1 MTPPSQWRVRQ
12 WSLAGL
18 AFCVLMMAVALFLE
32 HGLGL
37 EPCPLCIFQRV
48 AVLSAAAVFLIAALH
63 NPAGRLGAAVY
74 GVLSLAAVLGGV
86 GVAWRHLWLQ
96 SLPPDQVPSCGPGLD
111 YMMDILP
118 LQEVVSM
125 VLSGSGECAEI
136 DFLFLGIS
144 LPGWTLLGFL
154 VLALV
159 PLGLL
164 YRAARQAA
172 RARPGTRSGIDS
184 GHRLG

>member
-1 MTPPSQWRVRQ
+1 MKSTLLRLSVRQ

-18 AFCVLMMAVALFLE
+18 AFCVLMMLVALGLE
-32 HGLGL
+32 HIGGL

-48 AVLSAAAVFLIAALH
+48 AVLSAAAVFIIAAIH
-63 NPAGRLGAAVY
+63 NPRGRLGAVVY
-74 GVLSLAAVLGGV
+74 GGLSLAAVLGGI

-118 LQEVVSM
+118 MRDVVSM

-136 DFLFLGIS
+136 DFLLLGIS
-144 LPGWTLLGFL
+144 LPGWTLIGFV
-154 VLALV
+154 VLALA
-159 PLGLL
+159 PLGMLFG
-164 YRAARQAA
+164 AFRQ
-172 RARPGTRSGIDS
+172 RQSSLSGSHRPA
-184 GHRLG
+184 

>member
-1 MTPPSQWRVRQ
+1 MTSTLKALSARQ

-18 AFCVLMMAVALFLE
+18 VFCGLMMAVALLLE
-32 HGLGL
+32 HGVEL

-48 AVLSAAAVFLIAALH
+48 AVLAAAAVLLVAALH
-63 NPAGRLGAAVY
+63 NPRGAGMIVY
-74 GVLSLAAVLGGV
+74 GGLGLVAVLGGI

-96 SLPPDQVPSCGPGLD
+96 SLPADQVPSCGPGLD

-118 LQEVVSM
+118 WRDVLAR

-144 LPGWTLLGFL
+144 LPGWTLIGFVILAVAPLAML
-154 VLALV
+154 VR
-159 PLGLL
+159 GI
-164 YRAARQAA
+164 RAVR
-172 RARPGTRSGIDS
+172 GG
-184 GHRLG
+184 

>member
-1 MTPPSQWRVRQ
+1 MSTHLTRLSVRQ

-18 AFCVLMMAVALFLE
+18 AFCVLMMAVALGLE
-32 HGLGL
+32 HLGGL

-48 AVLSAAAVFLIAALH
+48 AVLSAAAVFAIAAIH
-63 NPAGRLGAAVY
+63 NPAGRVGAGVY
-74 GVLSLAAVLGGV
+74 GALGLASVAGGI

-111 YMMDILP
+111 YMMELLP
-118 LQEVVSM
+118 WRDVVAM

-136 DFLFLGIS
+136 DFLLLGIS
-144 LPGWTLLGFL
+144 LPGWTLIGFL
-154 VLALV
+154 VLALA

-164 YRAARQAA
+164 LSAFRER
-172 RARPGTRSGIDS
+172 R
-184 GHRLG
+184 

>member
-1 MTPPSQWRVRQ
+1 MTNPLHWSVRR

-18 AFCVLMMAVALFLE
+18 AFCALMMGVALVLE
-32 HGLGL
+32 HVVGL

-48 AVLSAAAVFLIAALH
+48 AVLSAAAVFLVAALH
-63 NPAGRLGAAVY
+63 NPAGRLGAGVY
-74 GVLSLAAVLGGV
+74 GALSLAAVLGGV

-118 LQEVVSM
+118 LREVVSM

-136 DFLFLGIS
+136 DFLFAGLS
-144 LPGWTLLGFL
+144 LPGWTLIGFL
-154 VLALV
+154 VLALF

-164 YRAARQAA
+164 GRALRGRRQATLHSA
-172 RARPGTRSGIDS
+172 
-184 GHRLG
+184 